1 MVFMYFVLDQIRGI
15 KKSTDW
21 LMCVSSEVMSE
32 KMDFVIIDLALSDSK
47 FSEFEFEADL
57 WMTKNRALSSR
68 ILWSWW
74 FSHYPHHFYG
84 GNSHCIQ
91 NKYGF
96 FTELGEKL
104 KLIKP

>member
-15 KKSTDW
+15 KKIHW
-21 LMCVSSEVMSE
+21 LICVSSEVMSE

-57 WMTKNRALSSR
+57 WMTKNRELSSR

-74 FSHYPHHFYG
+74 FSHHSHHFYG
-84 GNSHCIQ
+84 GSSHYIQ
-91 NKYGF
+91 NKYSF